1 MRNFMTMKK
10 NNKKKKNQNI
20 WLTNL
25 KILIMNLKLLLM
37 LIPKA
42 NNGKTDKE
50 YCLPAKEVSMED
62 IYI

>member
-1 MRNFMTMKK
+1 MKK
-10 NNKKKKNQNI
+10 NKRNNKKKKNQNI

-25 KILIMNLKLLLM
+25 KIQLMNLKLLLM
-37 LIPKA
+37 LIQKA
-42 NNGKTDKE
+42 KLGKTDKE